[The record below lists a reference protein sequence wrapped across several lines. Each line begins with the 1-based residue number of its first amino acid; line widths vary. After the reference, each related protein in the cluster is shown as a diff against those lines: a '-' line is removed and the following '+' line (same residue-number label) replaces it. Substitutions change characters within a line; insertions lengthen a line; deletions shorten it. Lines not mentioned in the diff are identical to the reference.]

1 MTPPTG
7 PRDDRF
13 ERSVRQAHDAAL
25 AHVPPR
31 TLARLRPRNEAAPAR
46 AWRPGWALATACVA
60 VFAAALG
67 ARALLAP
74 PDAAPAPVLADA
86 GAAAAATDLPA
97 LPEGDLLVALDEDP
111 DLFLWLASSEARPL
125 AME

>member
-25 AHVPPR
+25 AHVSAR
-31 TLARLRPRNEAAPAR
+31 TLARLRPRSEKTAPAR
-46 AWRPGWALATACVA
+46 ARRPGWALATACAA
-60 VFAAALG
+60 VFAAVLG

-74 PDAAPAPVLADA
+74 PEAAPAPALAA
-86 GAAAAATDLPA
+86 GIEAAAPA
-97 LPEGDLLVALDEDP
+97 PAVLPEGDLLVALDEDP

>member
-1 MTPPTG
+1 MTPPTA
-7 PRDDRF
+7 PRDDGF

-25 AHVPPR
+25 AHVSAR
-31 TLARLRPRNEAAPAR
+31 TLARLRPRSEKTAPAR
-46 AWRPGWALATACVA
+46 ARRPGWALATACAA
-60 VFAAALG
+60 VFAAVLG

-74 PDAAPAPVLADA
+74 PEAAPALAAGIEAAAPAPA
-86 GAAAAATDLPA
+86 A